1 MAQVQTQPANSERSL
16 GELFTELAG
25 ETGTLVRQE
34 ISLAQAEITRKATK
48 AGRNV
53 GVLVVGG
60 AVAYAGVLTLIAAVV
75 LGLATF
81 IPAWLS
87 ALLVGLVIAVVS
99 YFMISNALAELKKT
113 DPVPHDAIENITEDA
128 KWLKNEIT

>member
-1 MAQVQTQPANSERSL
+1 MAQVQMANSNSERSL

-34 ISLAQAEITRKATK
+34 IALAQVELTQKATK
-48 AGRNV
+48 AGKNV
-53 GVLVVGG
+53 GMLVVGG

-87 ALLVGLVIAVVS
+87 ALIVGVVIAVVS

-113 DPVPHDAIENITEDA
+113 DPVPHEAIEKITEDA